1 MSGDIPLYQRHL
13 SSAREATEQQS
24 QDLLE
29 HPSYR
34 LAFADNDFL
43 MQDELRHVRLQ
54 LEYLKPQLILEQNQ
68 IKATVVVFG
77 SARFVSRQQA
87 EQMVVEARTQLTQY
101 PEALE
106 LQQKLKVAE
115 RQLKNSAYYEA
126 AAEFSRIVTE
136 HSQSCP
142 DTSLMIISGGG
153 PGVMEAA
160 NKGAKNAGTLSLG
173 CNIELPFEQHPNP
186 YLDRMVNIRYF
197 FVRKELLRKY
207 SSGFVIMP
215 GGLGTLDEFFDV
227 ITLIQ
232 TGNMKNFPVV
242 VMGLEYHEQLM
253 RYFEALIHEA
263 TVSSTD
269 FQHILFTDD
278 IAEAVEH
285 IRNFT
290 ERAPEKHAHLDK
302 PLWILGERKI
312 KRRK

>member
-34 LAFADNDFL
+34 LAFADDDFL

-87 EQMVVEARTQLTQY
+87 EQMVAEARSQLTQY

-160 NKGAKNAGTLSLG
+160 NKGAYQAGGQSIGL
-173 CNIELPFEQHPNP
+173 NIVLPHEQKPNP
-186 YLDRMVNIRYF
+186 YITPQFCFRFHYFAIRKMHF
-197 FVRKELLRKY
+197 LQRARALVAF
-207 SSGFVIMP
+207 P
-215 GGLGTLDEFFDV
+215 GGFGTLDELFETLTLLQTGKANTVPVILYDKNFWTRLINFDLLV
-227 ITLIQ
+227 EEGLIKAEDMQLIQ
-232 TGNMKNFPVV
+232 FVDTP
-242 VMGLEYHEQLM
+242 EQAWQAICHCYQL
-253 RYFEALIHEA
+253 
-263 TVSSTD
+263 
-269 FQHILFTDD
+269 
-278 IAEAVEH
+278 
-285 IRNFT
+285 
-290 ERAPEKHAHLDK
+290 
-302 PLWILGERKI
+302 
-312 KRRK
+312 

>member
-54 LEYLKPQLILEQNQ
+54 LEYLKPQLILEQNK

-87 EQMVVEARTQLTQY
+87 EQMVAEARAQLAQY

-160 NKGAKNAGTLSLG
+160 NKGAYQAGGQSIGL
-173 CNIELPFEQHPNP
+173 NIVLPHEQKPNP
-186 YLDRMVNIRYF
+186 YITPQFCFRFHYFAIRKMHF
-197 FVRKELLRKY
+197 LQRARALVAF
-207 SSGFVIMP
+207 P
-215 GGLGTLDEFFDV
+215 GGFGTLDELFETLTLLQTGKANTVPVILYDKNFWTRLINFDLLV
-227 ITLIQ
+227 EEGLIKAEDMQLIQ
-232 TGNMKNFPVV
+232 FVDTP
-242 VMGLEYHEQLM
+242 EQAWQAICHCYQL
-253 RYFEALIHEA
+253 
-263 TVSSTD
+263 
-269 FQHILFTDD
+269 
-278 IAEAVEH
+278 
-285 IRNFT
+285 
-290 ERAPEKHAHLDK
+290 
-302 PLWILGERKI
+302 
-312 KRRK
+312 

>member
-34 LAFADNDFL
+34 LAFADDDFL

-87 EQMVVEARTQLTQY
+87 EQMVAEARIQLTQY

-160 NKGAKNAGTLSLG
+160 NKGAYQAGGQSIGL
-173 CNIELPFEQHPNP
+173 NIVLPHEQKPNP
-186 YLDRMVNIRYF
+186 YITPQFCFRFHYFAIRKMHF
-197 FVRKELLRKY
+197 LQRARALVAF
-207 SSGFVIMP
+207 P
-215 GGLGTLDEFFDV
+215 GGFGTLDELFETLTLLQTGKANTVPVILYDKNFWSRLINFDLLV
-227 ITLIQ
+227 EEGLIRAEDMQLIQ
-232 TGNMKNFPVV
+232 FVDTPQQAWQAICHC
-242 VMGLEYHEQLM
+242 YQL
-253 RYFEALIHEA
+253 
-263 TVSSTD
+263 
-269 FQHILFTDD
+269 
-278 IAEAVEH
+278 
-285 IRNFT
+285 
-290 ERAPEKHAHLDK
+290 
-302 PLWILGERKI
+302 
-312 KRRK
+312 

>member
-34 LAFADNDFL
+34 LAFADDDFL

-87 EQMVVEARTQLTQY
+87 EQMVAETRTQLAQY

-160 NKGAKNAGTLSLG
+160 NKGAYQAGGQSIGL
-173 CNIELPFEQHPNP
+173 NIVLPHEQKPNP
-186 YLDRMVNIRYF
+186 YITPQFCFRFHYFAIRKMHF
-197 FVRKELLRKY
+197 LQRARALVAF
-207 SSGFVIMP
+207 P
-215 GGLGTLDEFFDV
+215 GGFGTLDELFETLTLLQTGKATTVPVILYDKNFWTRLINFDLLV
-227 ITLIQ
+227 EEGLIKAEDMQLIQ
-232 TGNMKNFPVV
+232 FVDTP
-242 VMGLEYHEQLM
+242 EQAWQAICHCYQL
-253 RYFEALIHEA
+253 
-263 TVSSTD
+263 
-269 FQHILFTDD
+269 
-278 IAEAVEH
+278 
-285 IRNFT
+285 
-290 ERAPEKHAHLDK
+290 
-302 PLWILGERKI
+302 
-312 KRRK
+312 

>member
-24 QDLLE
+24 QDLLQ

-34 LAFADNDFL
+34 LAFADDDFL

-87 EQMVVEARTQLTQY
+87 EQMVAEAKTQLAQY

-160 NKGAKNAGTLSLG
+160 NKGAYQAGGQSIGL
-173 CNIELPFEQHPNP
+173 NIVLPHEQKPNP
-186 YLDRMVNIRYF
+186 YITPQFCFRFHYFAIRKMHF
-197 FVRKELLRKY
+197 LQRARALVAF
-207 SSGFVIMP
+207 P
-215 GGLGTLDEFFDV
+215 GGFGTLDELFETLTLLQTGKANTVPVILYDKNFWSRLINFDLLV
-227 ITLIQ
+227 EEGLIKAEDMQLIQ
-232 TGNMKNFPVV
+232 FVDTP
-242 VMGLEYHEQLM
+242 EQAWQAICHCYQL
-253 RYFEALIHEA
+253 
-263 TVSSTD
+263 
-269 FQHILFTDD
+269 
-278 IAEAVEH
+278 
-285 IRNFT
+285 
-290 ERAPEKHAHLDK
+290 
-302 PLWILGERKI
+302 
-312 KRRK
+312 

>member
-87 EQMVVEARTQLTQY
+87 EQMVAEATTQLTQS

-115 RQLKNSAYYEA
+115 RQLKNSVYYEA

-160 NKGAKNAGTLSLG
+160 NKGAYQAGGQSIGL
-173 CNIELPFEQHPNP
+173 NIVLPHEQKPNP
-186 YLDRMVNIRYF
+186 YITPQFCFRFHYFAIRKMHF
-197 FVRKELLRKY
+197 LQRARALVAF
-207 SSGFVIMP
+207 P
-215 GGLGTLDEFFDV
+215 GGFGTLDELFETLTLLQTGKANTVPVILSDKNFWSRLINFDLL
-227 ITLIQ
+227 IEEGLIKAEDMQLIQ
-232 TGNMKNFPVV
+232 FVDTP
-242 VMGLEYHEQLM
+242 EQAWQAICHCYQL
-253 RYFEALIHEA
+253 
-263 TVSSTD
+263 
-269 FQHILFTDD
+269 
-278 IAEAVEH
+278 
-285 IRNFT
+285 
-290 ERAPEKHAHLDK
+290 
-302 PLWILGERKI
+302 
-312 KRRK
+312 

>member
-87 EQMVVEARTQLTQY
+87 EQMVAEARTELAQS

-106 LQQKLKVAE
+106 LQQKLKVAQ

-160 NKGAKNAGTLSLG
+160 NKGAYQAGGQSIGL
-173 CNIELPFEQHPNP
+173 NIVLPHEQKPNP
-186 YLDRMVNIRYF
+186 YITPQFCFRFHYFAIRKMHF
-197 FVRKELLRKY
+197 LQRARALVAF
-207 SSGFVIMP
+207 P
-215 GGLGTLDEFFDV
+215 GGFGTLDELFETLTLLQTGKANTVPVILYDKDFWTRLINFDLLV
-227 ITLIQ
+227 EEGLIKAEDMQLIQ
-232 TGNMKNFPVV
+232 FVDTP
-242 VMGLEYHEQLM
+242 EQAWQAICHCYQL
-253 RYFEALIHEA
+253 
-263 TVSSTD
+263 
-269 FQHILFTDD
+269 
-278 IAEAVEH
+278 
-285 IRNFT
+285 
-290 ERAPEKHAHLDK
+290 
-302 PLWILGERKI
+302 
-312 KRRK
+312 

>member
-87 EQMVVEARTQLTQY
+87 EQMVAEAKTQLKQY

-106 LQQKLKVAE
+106 LQQKLKVAQ

-126 AAEFSRIVTE
+126 AAAFSRIVTE

-160 NKGAKNAGTLSLG
+160 NKGAYQAGGQSIGL
-173 CNIELPFEQHPNP
+173 NIVLPHEQKPNP
-186 YLDRMVNIRYF
+186 YITPQFCFRFHYFAIRKMHF
-197 FVRKELLRKY
+197 LQRARALVAF
-207 SSGFVIMP
+207 P
-215 GGLGTLDEFFDV
+215 GGFGTLDELFETLTLLQTGKANTVPVILYDKNFWTRLINFDLLV
-227 ITLIQ
+227 EEGLIKAEDMQLIQ
-232 TGNMKNFPVV
+232 FVDTP
-242 VMGLEYHEQLM
+242 EQAWQAICHCYQL
-253 RYFEALIHEA
+253 
-263 TVSSTD
+263 
-269 FQHILFTDD
+269 
-278 IAEAVEH
+278 
-285 IRNFT
+285 
-290 ERAPEKHAHLDK
+290 
-302 PLWILGERKI
+302 
-312 KRRK
+312 